1 MEKSLKFKILYIF
14 MVLTFLTFAL
24 VPILWTFV
32 LSITPEVEITK
43 NTSQIITSHPIL
55 ENYLELFNPQSEAFK
70 TIIPAILNSVK
81 MASLS
86 ILIGLPIATITAY
99 SFYRYKFIGKKILF
113 FLIIITMVIPVFTT
127 IIPIYAFFARNSML
141 NNFFWT
147 AIIYV
152 SAFIPLTTW
161 MIYSY
166 LKSLPYEVIEAAMM
180 DGASEIRVFFETILP
195 MSRPILI
202 TGVLITFLMSWSQY
216 QIPMLLTTTQNKKV
230 ITLVMQDFQGRY
242 TIKYGL
248 IAASGILTIIPP
260 AIIAIYFR
268 KFLVSGVTSGAMK
281 G

>member
-1 MEKSLKFKILYIF
+1 
-14 MVLTFLTFAL
+14 
-24 VPILWTFV
+24 
-32 LSITPEVEITK
+32 
-43 NTSQIITSHPIL
+43 
-55 ENYLELFNPQSEAFK
+55 
-70 TIIPAILNSVK
+70 
-81 MASLS
+81 
-86 ILIGLPIATITAY
+86 
-99 SFYRYKFIGKKILF
+99 
-113 FLIIITMVIPVFTT
+113 
-127 IIPIYAFFARNSML
+127 
-141 NNFFWT
+141 
-147 AIIYV
+147 
-152 SAFIPLTTW
+152 
-161 MIYSY
+161 
-166 LKSLPYEVIEAAMM
+166 MM